1 LTEGG
6 LSPRGA
12 VPVAERRI
20 DGSVFNRRRLDIDRF
35 QAEFLEDG
43 GDDAALVVEGV
54 GAEVGEN
61 LVGGDDVERR
71 VVVAQARVEGKV

>member
-1 LTEGG
+1 MNCR
-6 LSPRGA
+6 PRLPASSAPRVA

-35 QAEFLEDG
+35 QAEFLE
-43 GDDAALVVEGV
+43 VVEGV

-71 VVVAQARVEGKV
+71 VVVAQARVEGQV